1 MKKLIYILACAG
13 LMAVSCG
20 EELLGPR
27 SSPSSG
33 SATMFSNETY
43 AEAAVMNI
51 YRQFGV
57 DKSYRNRWLV
67 YYGANTDSEWYV
79 SASPDKATDTKTL
92 IYTYNATYD
101 DAGSQLNED
110 GGQYALAYTA
120 IENCNL
126 AVAGLRKYGNVEGNA
141 GMRYLLGESLV
152 LRAFFY
158 FDLIKAWGDVPA
170 RFQPIGET
178 GDVNKPKS
186 DRDEIYKQIIADLEE
201 AVNYVD
207 WPNEG
212 ARTGTVT
219 RVNKA
224 FAYGLLAR
232 VCLSA
237 AGYAQRPDEG
247 RIGTGNVGSNRRSK
261 LVEAGQEW
269 GDNAL
274 YTKAL
279 AACKEVIAKENA
291 SVKLEGSFDE
301 IWRDMMKREVTA
313 GGEALFVIPFAD
325 NRGQWMN
332 NYAVK
337 HTTADKYCGKANAG
351 GTIGPV
357 PTLFYEYD
365 KADRRRDVTCV
376 PYRWNG
382 GKQELENIQKWYCGK
397 YRYEWMNEVVS
408 GNDCGIKPIV
418 MRYADV
424 LLMAAEAANEL
435 NDLPYAK
442 TQLRKVRYRAFKSND
457 AVDTYLDGIVSKDD
471 MFWAIYKER
480 MLEFNCE
487 QVRKQD
493 LIRWGLLKK
502 SLDDVK
508 GKMKAM
514 LDHTTYTSA
523 VTGDSYDFSTIG
535 TKVYYKYADDGETVQ
550 LHGLGFG
557 EAGEPEGAGWT
568 LYTSKKTD
576 GSTEEEYIK
585 SGTTSTARIDMIYQY
600 DPDVHMFW
608 PLFKMSLTPNSML
621 ANDYGYPVR

>member
-20 EELLGPR
+20 EELLDTR
-27 SSPSSG
+27 SSSSSD

-269 GDNAL
+269 GGNAL

-279 AACKEVIAKENA
+279 DACKEVIAKENA

-365 KADRRRDVTCV
+365 KNDRRRDVTCV

-493 LIRWGLLKK
+493 LIRWGLLKR

>member
-20 EELLGPR
+20 EELLDTR
-27 SSPSSG
+27 SSSSSD

-261 LVEAGQEW
+261 LIEAGQEW
-269 GDNAL
+269 GGNAL

-365 KADRRRDVTCV
+365 KNDRRRDVTCV

>member
-20 EELLGPR
+20 EELLDTR
-27 SSPSSG
+27 SSSSSD

-493 LIRWGLLKK
+493 LIRWGLLKA

-550 LHGLGFG
+550 LHGLDRG

>member
-20 EELLGPR
+20 EELLDTR
-27 SSPSSG
+27 SSSSSD

-126 AVAGLRKYGNVEGNA
+126 AVAGLRKYGNVEANA

-424 LLMAAEAANEL
+424 LLMAAEVANEL

-585 SGTTSTARIDMIYQY
+585 SGTISTARIDMIYQY

>member
-20 EELLGPR
+20 EELLDTR
-27 SSPSSG
+27 SSSSSD

-126 AVAGLRKYGNVEGNA
+126 AVAGLRKYGNVEANA

-261 LVEAGQEW
+261 LIEAGQEW
-269 GDNAL
+269 GGNAL

-332 NYAVK
+332 NYAIK

-365 KADRRRDVTCV
+365 KNDRRRDVTCV

>member
-20 EELLGPR
+20 EELLDTR
-27 SSPSSG
+27 SSSSSD

-126 AVAGLRKYGNVEGNA
+126 AVAGLRKYGNVEANA
-141 GMRYLLGESLV
+141 GMRYLLGESLG
-152 LRAFFY
+152 LRAVFY

-178 GDVNKPKS
+178 GDVNRPKS

-261 LVEAGQEW
+261 LIEAGQEW
-269 GDNAL
+269 GGNAL

-332 NYAVK
+332 NYAIK

-365 KADRRRDVTCV
+365 KNDRRRDVTCV

-442 TQLRKVRYRAFKSND
+442 TQLRKVRYRAFKSNA

>member
-13 LMAVSCG
+13 FMAASCG
-20 EELLGPR
+20 EELLDTR
-27 SSPSSG
+27 SSSS
-33 SATMFSNETY
+33 SDSETMFSNETY

-79 SASPDKATDTKTL
+79 SASPDKPTDTKTL
-92 IYTYNATYD
+92 IYSYNPTYD
-101 DAGSQLNED
+101 DAGSQLNESS
-110 GGQYALAYTA
+110 GQFALMYTA
-120 IENCNL
+120 IENANL
-126 AVAGLRKYGNVEGNA
+126 AIAGLRKYGNVETNA

-158 FDLIKAWGDVPA
+158 FDLIRAWGDVPA

-186 DRDEIYKQIIADLEE
+186 DRDEIYKLIIADLEE
-201 AVNYVD
+201 AVNYVY
-207 WPNEG
+207 WPNES

-219 RVNKA
+219 RINKA
-224 FAYGLLAR
+224 FTYGLLAR

-237 AGYAQRPDEG
+237 AGYSQRPDEG
-247 RIGTGNVGSNRRSK
+247 QIGTGNVGQNRRSK
-261 LVEAGQEW
+261 LVDGGEW
-269 GDNAL
+269 ADNAL

-279 AACKEVIAKENA
+279 DACKEVIAKENA
-291 SVKLEGSFDE
+291 CVKLESDFDAV
-301 IWRDMMKREVTA
+301 WRGMMKREVTA
-313 GGEALFVIPFAD
+313 GGETLFVIPFAD

-332 NYAVK
+332 NYAIR
-337 HTTADKYCGKANAG
+337 HATADKYCGKAGAG

-365 KADRRRDVTCV
+365 KNDRRRDVTCV

>member
-20 EELLGPR
+20 EELLDTR
-27 SSPSSG
+27 SSSSSD

-261 LVEAGQEW
+261 LVDGGEW
-269 GDNAL
+269 ADNAL

-279 AACKEVIAKENA
+279 DACKEVIAKENA

-365 KADRRRDVTCV
+365 KNDRRRDVTCV

-550 LHGLGFG
+550 LHGLDFG
-557 EAGEPEGAGWT
+557 EAGEPEGTGWT

>member
-1 MKKLIYILACAG
+1 M
-13 LMAVSCG
+13 
-20 EELLGPR
+20 
-27 SSPSSG
+27 
-33 SATMFSNETY
+33 
-43 AEAAVMNI
+43 
-51 YRQFGV
+51 
-57 DKSYRNRWLV
+57 D
-67 YYGANTDSEWYV
+67 
-79 SASPDKATDTKTL
+79 
-92 IYTYNATYD
+92 
-101 DAGSQLNED
+101 
-110 GGQYALAYTA
+110 
-120 IENCNL
+120 
-126 AVAGLRKYGNVEGNA
+126 
-141 GMRYLLGESLV
+141 
-152 LRAFFY
+152 
-158 FDLIKAWGDVPA
+158 
-170 RFQPIGET
+170 
-178 GDVNKPKS
+178 
-186 DRDEIYKQIIADLEE
+186 
-201 AVNYVD
+201 YVD

>member
-20 EELLGPR
+20 EELLDTR
-27 SSPSSG
+27 SSSSSD

-126 AVAGLRKYGNVEGNA
+126 AVAGLRKYGNVEANA

-261 LVEAGQEW
+261 LIEAGQEW
-269 GDNAL
+269 GGNAL

-332 NYAVK
+332 NYAIK

-357 PTLFYEYD
+357 PTLFYEND
-365 KADRRRDVTCV
+365 KNDRRRDVTCV

-508 GKMKAM
+508 GEMKAM

>member
-20 EELLGPR
+20 EELLDTR
-27 SSPSSG
+27 SSSSSD

-247 RIGTGNVGSNRRSK
+247 RIGTGNVGQNRRSK
-261 LVEAGQEW
+261 LVDGGEW
-269 GDNAL
+269 ADNAL

-279 AACKEVIAKENA
+279 DACKEVIAKENA

-365 KADRRRDVTCV
+365 KNDRRRDVTCV

-550 LHGLGFG
+550 LHGLDFG
-557 EAGEPEGAGWT
+557 EAGEPEGTGWT

>member
-1 MKKLIYILACAG
+1 MKKSIYILACAG

-20 EELLGPR
+20 EELLETR
-27 SSPSSG
+27 SSSS
-33 SATMFSNETY
+33 SDSETMFSNETY

-79 SASPDKATDTKTL
+79 SASPDKPTDTKTL
-92 IYTYNATYD
+92 IYTYNPTYD
-101 DAGSQLNED
+101 DAGSQLNESS
-110 GGQYALAYTA
+110 GQFALMYTA
-120 IENCNL
+120 IENANL
-126 AVAGLRKYGNVEGNA
+126 AIAGLRKYGSVETDA

-158 FDLIKAWGDVPA
+158 FDLIKAWGDVPM

-178 GDVNKPKS
+178 GDVNKPRS

-201 AVNYVD
+201 AVDYVD
-207 WPNEG
+207 WPGEG
-212 ARTGTVT
+212 VRTGTVT

-247 RIGTGNVGSNRRSK
+247 RIGTGDIGSNRRSK

-269 GDNAL
+269 GDNIL

-279 AACKEVIAKENA
+279 DACKAVIAKENVC
-291 SVKLEGSFDE
+291 VKLEGSFEE
-301 IWRDMMKREVTA
+301 IWRDMMKRQVSA
-313 GGEALFVIPFAD
+313 GGETLFVIPFAD

-332 NYAVK
+332 NYAIR
-337 HTTADKYCGKANAG
+337 HATADKYCGKAGAG

-365 KADRRRDVTCV
+365 KADRRRDVTCI

-382 GKQELENIQKWYCGK
+382 GKQELENVQKWYCGK
-397 YRYEWMNEVVS
+397 YRYEWMNDVIS
-408 GNDCGIKPIV
+408 GNDCGIKPIL

-442 TQLRKVRYRAFKSND
+442 EQLRKVRYRAFKSNE
-457 AVDTYLDGIVSKDD
+457 AVDKYLEGIGSKGA
-471 MFWAIYKER
+471 MFKAIYRER
-480 MLEFNCE
+480 MLEFSCE
-487 QVRKQD
+487 QIRKQD

-535 TKVYYKYADDGETVQ
+535 TKVYYKYDADGETIQ
-550 LHGLGFG
+550 LHGLDFG
-557 EAGEPEGAGWT
+557 EAGEPDGEGWT

-576 GSTEEEYIK
+576 GTLEEEYIK
-585 SGTTSTARIDMIYQY
+585 NGTTSTGRIDMIFQY

-608 PLFKMSLTPNSML
+608 PIFKQSITTNSLL